1 MLRYDYDTLIA
12 YCNENKLEIKSIENN
27 NCNRETVIEGH
38 CKTPNCSES
47 FNKSFR
53 QLVKVGGFCSNCSK
67 MVGIVKNK
75 TTYLEKHTKSLIEY
89 CLKNETQLLKSYED
103 EHIDRDTVIEGNCK
117 TPNCNKS
124 FSKPLRQLLKLGGFC
139 FECAKDLG
147 KCKIVNTNLERFGC
161 KNGMQNS
168 EVREILKQSILEK
181 YGVEHN
187 SQSLEIKQRK
197 KDKSMAKYG
206 VEYVLQSPEI
216 REKIIATNLLR
227 YGAENPQQNKEIKS
241 KTTETV
247 LEKYGVTCVFTLEEF
262 KEKSRQTNIERYGVE
277 HHMQNAAIAKKGL
290 NAAYKTKQYTMPSGK
305 IINYQGYENYGL
317 DSLLFDENIEETDII
332 TCRKEVPEIWYFDI
346 NGKRHRHF
354 VDIFIKSQNRCIEI
368 KSTWTNQSKNCVFE
382 KQKSAKELGYEYDIW
397 IYSKEGKRL
406 FTY

>member
-67 MVGIVKNK
+67 TVGIVKNK

-89 CLKNETQLLKSYED
+89 CLKNETHLLKSYED

-187 SQSLEIKQRK
+187 SQLVSIKQRK
-197 KDKSMAKYG
+197 KGKSMAKYG

>member
-27 NCNRETVIEGH
+27 H

-67 MVGIVKNK
+67 TVGIVKNK

-187 SQSLEIKQRK
+187 SQLVSIKQRK
-197 KDKSMAKYG
+197 KGKSMAKYG